1 MKTPHMIE
9 VRPIRTKADLNAA
22 SRRIDEIIS
31 MIDAGNET
39 QLITDELDVISTLVE
54 AYETEHFPL
63 ENVDPIEAI
72 KFMMEQHG
80 MNRAALGD
88 LLGNRSRATE
98 ILNRKRRLSADMM
111 RTIHAKLHIPFDVL
125 IQPYGLSP
133 KRPKVLAR

>member
-1 MKTPHMIE
+1 MKTPHTIE

-22 SRRIDEIIS
+22 NRRIDEIIS
-31 MIDAGNET
+31 IMDAGNET
-39 QLITDELDVISTLVE
+39 RAITDELDVISTLVE

-72 KFMMEQHG
+72 EFMMEQHG

-98 ILNRKRRLSADMM
+98 ILNRKRGLSADMM
-111 RTIHAKLHIPFDVL
+111 RIIHANLYIPYDVL
-125 IQPYGLSP
+125 MQPYGLSP
-133 KRPKVLAR
+133 K